1 MKTPTPLSDGL
12 SIFCNQ
18 MRYKEKMK
26 LEAIAEIANI
36 DHSTVSYHLRMYG
49 KKSKRMEFREFE
61 KDFRMDDFKE
71 QYSKFRTIK
80 SSIEKNRLTR
90 SILNTNTGSKTK
102 EK

>member
-26 LEAIAEIANI
+26 LTAIAEIAKI

-49 KKSKRMEFREFE
+49 KKSQKFEFKEFE

-71 QYSKFRTIK
+71 QYSKFRTAK
-80 SSIEKNRLTR
+80 SSEEKKRQSL
-90 SILNTNTGSKTK
+90 SVINTNTGQKQK
-102 EK
+102 

>member
-26 LEAIAEIANI
+26 LEEIAEIAKI
-36 DHSTVSYHLRMYG
+36 DHSTVSYHLRMYE
-49 KKSKRMEFREFE
+49 KKSKKDEFKDFE

-71 QYSKFRTIK
+71 QYSKFRTANTPK
-80 SSIEKNRLTR
+80 ERLTV
-90 SILNTNTGSKTK
+90 STFNYSGISKK
-102 EK
+102 RV

>member
-26 LEAIAEIANI
+26 LEAIAEIAKI

-49 KKSKRMEFREFE
+49 KKSKKIEFKEFE
-61 KDFRMDDFKE
+61 KDFRMQDFIN
-71 QYSKFRTIK
+71 QYSKFRTAK
-80 SSIEKNRLTR
+80 STAQRVLTV
-90 SILNTNTGSKTK
+90 SVINTNTGQKTK
-102 EK
+102 